1 MTRYVNCKDMN
12 RVITNLIKD
21 GWVLTKNVHGR
32 ITHPSGKYITFSG
45 TPSDKYAFRQL
56 ERDVRKLLQQ
66 IESENA

>member
-32 ITHPSGKYITFSG
+32 ITHPSGKYITFSV